1 LKKESR
7 KTEFLQQ
14 LLESQLRALY
24 RASCYGDIKILFP
37 MIRSEEEGRTMKVLA
52 LQIQEELG
60 VQTGENGAFPEIG
73 FMLETKTAIQDSDKL
88 AKVGEFFKI
97 GTNDLTRQNP
107 SEDVMQMIAV
117 AIANVHAE
125 GKPIGICG
133 EMAADMSL
141 TDKFIQMGVDEL
153 SVSPSKVLKLRK
165 RIREIE

>member
-1 LKKESR
+1 
-7 KTEFLQQ
+7 
-14 LLESQLRALY
+14 
-24 RASCYGDIKILFP
+24 
-37 MIRSEEEGRTMKVLA
+37 
-52 LQIQEELG
+52 
-60 VQTGENGAFPEIG
+60 
-73 FMLETKTAIQDSDKL
+73 MLETKTAIQDSDKL

-133 EMAADMSL
+133 EMAADVSL
-141 TDKFIQMGVDEL
+141 AEIFVQWGVDEL
-153 SVSPSKVLKLRK
+153 SVPPTRILQLRK